1 MITTVQ
7 CSICSQLNNM
17 PRVVVTDFRL
27 RHTCS
32 LIIVWLHS
40 LSGVI
45 RSLLCNP
52 HAFSPAITRNN
63 TFPVHHSM
71 ATCTHKIRSKLNFM
85 LKHQNRI
92 FYCHSA
98 LLLFSH
104 IIFIACSVVLVEQN
118 PVFLMVKKVE
128 CSLQSLQWTEHTCN
142 QAVMCTQL
150 VQKANQRKRS

>member
-7 CSICSQLNNM
+7 CSIPSQLNIM

-27 RHTCS
+27 HHTCS

-52 HAFSPAITRNN
+52 HAFSPAIITRNN

-85 LKHQNRI
+85 LKHQNSI

-98 LLLFSH
+98 LSQFSH
-104 IIFIACSVVLVEQN
+104 IACFSLQHFTMRFIRVLFCSRLSVVSSHVSDA
-118 PVFLMVKKVE
+118 LML
-128 CSLQSLQWTEHTCN
+128 SL
-142 QAVMCTQL
+142 
-150 VQKANQRKRS
+150 